1 MDAYKISLGSLT
13 HGKEG
18 NGGGG
23 IGETSNFS
31 EKERVQFLNGS
42 EAFDTTRS
50 QVIESLLHSNGP
62 AEFTTKAAF
71 VAPSAGLSFEG

>member
-1 MDAYKISLGSLT
+1 MSFLT
-13 HGKEG
+13 E
-18 NGGGG
+18 
-23 IGETSNFS
+23 IV
-31 EKERVQFLNGS
+31 RFLNWS

-50 QVIESLLHSNGP
+50 KVIESFLHSDGP

>member
-18 NGGGG
+18 NGG
-23 IGETSNFS
+23 IGETSIFS